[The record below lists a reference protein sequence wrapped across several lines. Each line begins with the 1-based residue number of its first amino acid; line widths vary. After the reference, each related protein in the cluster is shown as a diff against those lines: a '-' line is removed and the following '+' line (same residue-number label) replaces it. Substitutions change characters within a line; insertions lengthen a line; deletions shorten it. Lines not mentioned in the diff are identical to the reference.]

1 MGSSCCTGGHLCGRG
16 ALDQRALGDQR
27 LADASSDGRGHVGV
41 AEVDRGVVLRGLGG
55 GHGGLGLAVRR
66 HGVVVFLLADRIGL
80 DQRRVAIGQHLGAE
94 QIGLR
99 LLELG
104 GGLIVGRLV
113 RRRIDLE
120 EQLLL
125 LDVAALLE
133 SDLLDDAGHPRADL
147 RIADRIDTAG
157 QLRHDRRALGLDRDD
172 ADLGHAGVHLRV
184 LAAPANSSASA
195 PPERARP
202 ETRLGENRIETPR
215 SMPRQ
220 VSKIV
225 RRLRAAMANAR
236 SAPGRAPE

>member
-1 MGSSCCTGGHLCGRG
+1 MGSSCRTVAICVAEVPSTSAPSVTSGLPMRPVMGEVT
-16 ALDQRALGDQR
+16 
-27 LADASSDGRGHVGV
+27 SV

-55 GHGGLGLAVRR
+55 GHGSLGLAVRR
-66 HGVVVFLLADRIGL
+66 HGVVVFLLADRVGL

-104 GGLIVGRLV
+104 GGLIVGGLV

-133 SDLLDDAGHPRADL
+133 GDLLDDASHPCADL
-147 RIADRIDTAG
+147 RVADRIDTAG
-157 QLRHDRRALGLDRDD
+157 SSATI
-172 ADLGHAGVHLRV
+172 GVRSGWTVMTLTWGMPGFICSPH
-184 LAAPANSSASA
+184 PANSSASA

-202 ETRLGENRIETPR
+202 ETRLGENRIETP
-215 SMPRQ
+215 
-220 VSKIV
+220 
-225 RRLRAAMANAR
+225 A
-236 SAPGRAPE
+236 

>member
-1 MGSSCCTGGHLCGRG
+1 MGSSCRSGHLCGRG

-104 GGLIVGRLV
+104 GGPIVGRLV

-147 RIADRIDTAG
+147 RIADRIDTPGSSATIG
-157 QLRHDRRALGLDRDD
+157 VRSGWTVMTLTWGMPGFICGARRT
-172 ADLGHAGVHLRV
+172 
-184 LAAPANSSASA
+184 PPTSASA
-195 PPERARP
+195 HPKEPD
-202 ETRLGENRIETPR
+202 LKH
-215 SMPRQ
+215 
-220 VSKIV
+220 V
-225 RRLRAAMANAR
+225 
-236 SAPGRAPE
+236 